1 MKKETNNYK
10 EITKGIFIYLLFF
23 IFPYFFR
30 LIFYNL
36 VTSNNNLIRSITLL
50 ICEILLV
57 IILVFLNKDKFK
69 NCFKDFKKNKKEYID
84 ICFKAWL
91 LGFIAMSVSNLIIN
105 VFVTSDIANN
115 EAINRA
121 ILKEL
126 YIYAVPAMCFLGP
139 ICEELAFRASFKKA
153 IKNKKVF
160 VIVTSFLF
168 AFAHIYSS
176 YTTPTDL
183 LYIFPYFAMGFA
195 LGYTYSK
202 TDNILC
208 SILIHV
214 FHNSLAIISYLV
226 LLFI

>member
-23 IFPYFFR
+23 TFPIIFQLFFYSFATSR
-30 LIFYNL
+30 NNL
-36 VTSNNNLIRSITLL
+36 VKSITLL
-50 ICEILLV
+50 ICEISLT
-57 IILVFLNKDKFK
+57 IILVYLNKDKFK

-84 ICFKAWL
+84 ICFKSWL

-126 YIYAVPAMCFLGP
+126 YIYAIPAMSILGP
-139 ICEELAFRASFKKA
+139 ICEELAFRAAFKNA
-153 IKNKKVF
+153 IKNKKAF

-183 LYIFPYFAMGFA
+183 LYILPYFAMGYA

-202 TDNILC
+202 TNNILC
-208 SILIHV
+208 SISIHI
-214 FHNSLAIISYLV
+214 FHNSLAVISYLA